1 MDKSINKTEL
11 NKTKGG
17 RVREQGDL
25 LLKGE
30 VDKLADELVE
40 VAEEIDRISTETST
54 LEDIEGCKVLAAAVL
69 EKYSTL
75 QKRLSEHNRTLL
87 EQSVGPAV
95 ERVKKGLTLLK
106 EAPE

>member
-11 NKTKGG
+11 NKTQGG
-17 RVREQGDL
+17 RVREKGEL
-25 LLKGE
+25 LLE
-30 VDKLADELVE
+30 RELDKLAEELVG
-40 VAEEIDRISTETST
+40 VAEEIDRVTTETST
-54 LEDIEGCKVLAAAVL
+54 LEDIEGCKVVAAAVL
-69 EKYSTL
+69 ENYSNL
-75 QKRLSEHNRTLL
+75 HKRLSESNRTVL

>member
-1 MDKSINKTEL
+1 MDKSINKTEI

-17 RVREQGDL
+17 RIREQGDQF
-25 LLKGE
+25 LKGE
-30 VDKLADELVE
+30 LDKLAEELVE
-40 VAEEIDRISTETST
+40 AGEEIDRVSTETST
-54 LEDIEGCKVLAAAVL
+54 LEDIEGCKVLASTVL

-75 QKRLSEHNRTLL
+75 QKRLSERNRTLL
-87 EQSVGPAV
+87 EQSLGPAV

>member
-1 MDKSINKTEL
+1 MDKSINKTEP

-17 RVREQGDL
+17 RVREQGEV

-30 VDKLADELVE
+30 LDKLAEELIE
-40 VAEEIDRISTETST
+40 AAEEIDRVSTETST

-75 QKRLSEHNRTLL
+75 QKRLSERSRTQL

>member
-11 NKTKGG
+11 NKTKGERIRG
-17 RVREQGDL
+17 QGEV

-30 VDKLADELVE
+30 LDTLAEELVE
-40 VAEEIDRISTETST
+40 AAEEIDRVSTETST
-54 LEDIEGCKVLAAAVL
+54 LEDIEGCKVLASTVL

-75 QKRLSEHNRTLL
+75 QKRLSERHRTLL

>member
-1 MDKSINKTEL
+1 MDKSVQKADSNKP
-11 NKTKGG
+11 KGS
-17 RVREQGDL
+17 RVREQGDFPKREL
-25 LLKGE
+25 
-30 VDKLADELVE
+30 DMLAEELVE
-40 VAEEIDRISTETST
+40 VEEEIDRVTTENST
-54 LEDIEGCKVLAAAVL
+54 LEDLEGCKVLAAGVL

-75 QKRLSEHNRTLL
+75 HKRLSEHNRSLL